1 MAAKTS
7 NLILKA
13 LLLLSVA
20 STAAV
25 ARPLSAKST
34 LLTRLKLDGGEGD
47 EVSECWD
54 SLFQLQSCTGE
65 VILFF
70 MNGEA
75 YLGPSCCRAIRI
87 VGRKCWPAVF
97 GSLGFTADESDV
109 LRGYCDD
116 VEDDGHDGDAR
127 PPSPPRP
134 VNLTTTRFSVQESS
148 P

>member
-1 MAAKTS
+1 MATTS
-7 NLILKA
+7 DLILKA

-20 STAAV
+20 STAAM
-25 ARPLSAKST
+25 ARPLSAKSS
-34 LLTRLKLDGGEGD
+34 LLTRLKLEGEGD

-87 VGRKCWPAVF
+87 VGHKCWPAVF
-97 GSLGFTADESDV
+97 GSLGFTAEESDV
-109 LRGYCDD
+109 LRGYCDA
-116 VEDDGHDGDAR
+116 EDDGAGDADAR
-127 PPSPPRP
+127 PPHPA
-134 VNLTTTRFSVQESS
+134 NLTPTRTGFSVQESS

>member
-1 MAAKTS
+1 MAITS
-7 NLILKA
+7 HLIFKA

-34 LLTRLKLDGGEGD
+34 LLARLKLDGEGD
-47 EVSECWD
+47 DISECWE

-70 MNGEA
+70 MNGET

-87 VGRKCWPAVF
+87 VERKCWPAVL

-109 LRGYCDD
+109 LRGYCD
-116 VEDDGHDGDAR
+116 VEDDDGEEAAPDAQ
-127 PPSPPRP
+127 PPSPPHP
-134 VNLTTTRFSVQESS
+134 LNLTSAFTFQESS

>member
-1 MAAKTS
+1 MAT
-7 NLILKA
+7 ILKA
-13 LLLLSVA
+13 LLILSVA

-97 GSLGFTADESDV
+97 GSLGFTADETDV

-116 VEDDGHDGDAR
+116 VEDDGSHGDAR

-134 VNLTTTRFSVQESS
+134 VHLTTTGFSVQESS